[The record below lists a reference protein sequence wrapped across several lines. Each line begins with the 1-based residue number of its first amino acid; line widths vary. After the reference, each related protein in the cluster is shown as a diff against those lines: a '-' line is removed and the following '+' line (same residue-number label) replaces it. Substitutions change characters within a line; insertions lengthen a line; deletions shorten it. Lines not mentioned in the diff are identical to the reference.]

1 MALRVLFVALWLVS
15 WIAGSSRGALVHR
28 YRFDGDAVDAV
39 GSADGVVV
47 DPGSPSHA
55 FVGGRLDLTANQGA
69 GHQAT
74 DAYVHLPANTVVEA
88 FDGGVFGEM
97 SLEFW
102 VEPSE
107 VREYASFFATGSR
120 AGALDSDVATQAI
133 ELYPFGIHHSGDPGT
148 FVVVTKPRNSGHF
161 THFIDP
167 ALPTG
172 RPSHVV
178 LTFKGYGNGVPAPTN
193 PLLTRGDCSI
203 YVDGELV
210 RTVGFMPERV
220 IHGPTAAEVWLGRP
234 LYLVTDPFFAGYYD
248 EFRIYDTR
256 LTGAEVARNYALGP
270 EALPEPT
277 AVVLGFLAAANLVV
291 RAPRRTLSAS
301 ATLL

>member
-1 MALRVLFVALWLVS
+1 MALRVLFVALGLAS
-15 WIAGSSRGALVHR
+15 LIGGSSRGALVHR

-69 GHQAT
+69 GHQST

-107 VREYASFFATGSR
+107 ERLYASFFATGSR

-133 ELYPFGIHHSGDPGT
+133 ELYPFGIHHGGDPGT
-148 FVVVTKPRNSGHF
+148 FVVVIKPRNSGHF
-161 THFIDP
+161 THFIDT

-193 PLLTRGDCSI
+193 PRLTRGDCSI
-203 YVDGELV
+203 YVDGALV
-210 RTVGFMPERV
+210 RTVGFMPEFV
-220 IHGPTAAEVWLGRP
+220 VHGPTAAEVWLGRS
-234 LYLVTDPFFAGYYD
+234 LYLVTEPFFAGYYD

-256 LTGAEVARNYALGP
+256 LTGAEVARNFALGP
-270 EALPEPT
+270 DVLPEST
-277 AVVLGFLAAANLVV
+277 TLVWGLLAAVSLIFL
-291 RAPRRTLSAS
+291 APRRTLRAS
-301 ATLL
+301 VAVL

>member
-1 MALRVLFVALWLVS
+1 MTLRVLIVALGLVA
-15 WIAGSSRGALVHR
+15 WIAGSTCGALVHR
-28 YRFDGDAVDAV
+28 YSFDGDAVDAV
-39 GSADGVVV
+39 GNADGVVV

-69 GHQAT
+69 GHQST
-74 DAYVHLPANTVVEA
+74 DAYVHLPANTVVDA

-107 VREYASFFATGSR
+107 ERLYASFFATGSR
-120 AGALDSDVATQAI
+120 VGALVSDVATQAI

-148 FVVVTKPRNSGHF
+148 FVVVVKHRNFGHF
-161 THFIDP
+161 SHFIDP

-178 LTFKGYGNGVPAPTN
+178 LAFKGYGNGVPTPTN

-203 YVDGELV
+203 YVDGALV
-210 RTVGFMPERV
+210 RTVGFMPEFV
-220 IHGPTAAEVWLGRP
+220 VHGPSASEVWLGRP
-234 LYLVTDPFFAGYYD
+234 LYLVADPFFAGYYD
-248 EFRIYDTR
+248 EFRIYDNR
-256 LTGAEVARNYALGP
+256 LSGAEVARNYALGP
-270 EALPEPT
+270 DVLPEPT
-277 AVVLGFLAAANLVV
+277 TLVWGLLGAVNLVS
-291 RAPRRTLSAS
+291 RAHRRALRVSA
-301 ATLL
+301 AVP